1 MCFAAPKIPK
11 PPKPPP
17 MPTRDQAAVRA
28 ENAEKDR
35 RNRRGFEST
44 ILTGP
49 LGLSASAGQGAY
61 SRLDPSLYANNS
73 SFRI

>member
-1 MCFAAPKIPK
+1 
-11 PPKPPP
+11 

-28 ENAEKDR
+28 ENAGKDR
-35 RNRRGFEST
+35 RTRQGFEST

-49 LGLSASAGQGAY
+49 LGLSSSAGQGAF

-73 SFRI
+73 TYRI